1 MNKENLSKAQDLIK
15 RVDLS
20 NQSIVWWENEIA
32 KLMEELDKV
41 ENSKKKKDKQKTIQ
55 LLTQL
60 EALLP
65 RGRLELNTIDKLEV
79 EVEQFLK
86 NEKETKQNPKKG
98 PRK

>member
-1 MNKENLSKAQDLIK
+1 MNKDNLSKAQDIIK
-15 RVDLS
+15 RVELS
-20 NQSIVWWENEIA
+20 NQSVVWWEKEIE
-32 KLMEELDKV
+32 KVMQELEKV
-41 ENSKKKKDKQKTIQ
+41 ENSKKKKDKQRTIE

-65 RGRLELNTIDKLEV
+65 RGRLELNTINKLEV